1 MQESYVALPKEDGT
15 YRRLPLEK
23 GATLDALFG
32 TPDFYMV
39 GATRSRTLDIIGLL
53 IILGGFAMPVGH
65 GTIRFLTRK
74 NRRKDH

>member
-1 MQESYVALPKEDGT
+1 MQDSYVALPQGDGT
-15 YRRLPLEK
+15 YRRLPLAK

-39 GATRSRTLDIIGLL
+39 GATRSRTLNIIGLL
-53 IILGGFAMPVGH
+53 IVLGGFAMPVGH
-65 GTIRFLTRK
+65 GTMRLLTRK